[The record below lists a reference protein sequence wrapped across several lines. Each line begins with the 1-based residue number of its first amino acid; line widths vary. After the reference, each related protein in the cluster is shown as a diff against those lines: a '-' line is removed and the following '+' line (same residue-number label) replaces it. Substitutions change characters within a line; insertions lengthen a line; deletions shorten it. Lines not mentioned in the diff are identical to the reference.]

1 LYEQDIFEIM
11 RIGISILTM
20 NFPSS
25 QNSNLYISPF
35 FWLSTFRTS
44 SQIRDA
50 DIQKSCPMEKKINQQ
65 IWIILLKKKFLLPL
79 KVEYQTLHILQL
91 LFVEYN
97 LRKVITESFLSA
109 TEILELWVFLVR
121 SVETRLTFKLH
132 PNLTRFRSFKLYDF
146 TLWFETSIPIRWNE
160 IWMSVFTK
168 DWYENFWQVIFRT
181 LTCKF
186 WQVISRTLI
195 WKFWQVISRT
205 LHSHSLCDSFDEWT
219 SNTENLIFVHAR
231 HFFAWNF
238 LAIMSKMQ
246 GMCDLDVT

>member
-109 TEILELWVFLVR
+109 TKILELWVNLFGQECRNSIHIQVA
-121 SVETRLTFKLH
+121 SK
-132 PNLTRFRSFKLYDF
+132 LTRFRSFKLYCNSSI
-146 TLWFETSIPIRWNE
+146 ETSIPIRWAE
-160 IWMSVFTK
+160 IRMSDFTK
-168 DWYENFWQVIFRT
+168 DWYEIFWQVI
-181 LTCKF
+181 L
-186 WQVISRTLI
+186 RTLI